1 MFEVWIT
8 TFIGW
13 WFGTSRGL
21 NTYQLVRPCHAERWA
36 LGCALFAIDL
46 VMDMAPVDIGQV
58 IFVVAG
64 VEVVDPKHE
73 RHLLRVVHANC
84 LMTYSGVVDGGSG
97 LVTLF
102 VVIVMKQDPIPMLE
116 IGSDTKVLSRT
127 SHTWNDF
134 LLIDACRGIGGMSH
148 GALSF
153 EWRGGRALS
162 PPKGAW

>member
-1 MFEVWIT
+1 
-8 TFIGW
+8 
-13 WFGTSRGL
+13 
-21 NTYQLVRPCHAERWA
+21 
-36 LGCALFAIDL
+36 
-46 VMDMAPVDIGQV
+46 MDMAPVDTGQV
-58 IFVVAG
+58 IFVVAE

-102 VVIVMKQDPIPMLE
+102 VVIVMKQVPIPMLE
-116 IGSDTKVLSRT
+116 IRSETKVKVLSRT

-134 LLIDACRGIGGMSH
+134 LLIDAYCGIGGLSH

-153 EWRGGRALS
+153 E
-162 PPKGAW
+162 